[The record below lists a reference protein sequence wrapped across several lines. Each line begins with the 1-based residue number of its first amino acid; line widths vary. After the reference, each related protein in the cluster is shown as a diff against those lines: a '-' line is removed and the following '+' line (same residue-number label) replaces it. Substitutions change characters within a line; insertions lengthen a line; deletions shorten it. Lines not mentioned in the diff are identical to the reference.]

1 MRPCPAIRAA
11 LVLTV
16 IPVMLVTADWAAAA
30 VQEVVTGLSR
40 PVRLVA
46 PVGDDRLFVV
56 QRTGEI
62 RIFDQQGIELGTFL
76 DISDSTTNFSER
88 GLLGLA
94 FPPDFATNPR
104 VIINHTDPDGH
115 TRIVRYTVSAAN
127 PDSLDPATREVL
139 LTVQQP
145 YGNHNGGHLEFGSDG
160 MLYIGLGDG
169 GASGDPEN
177 RAQDDTTLLGKML
190 RIDVSPPVGY
200 AVPPDNP
207 HVGEAPLDEIW
218 AKGLRNPWCFSF
230 DSGTGDLYIADVGQN
245 VLEEINVQPAGS
257 SGGENYGWRLM
268 EGTDCFNPSSG
279 CDDGSLV
286 PPDHTYTHTGS
297 PANCSISGGYVYRG
311 DLYPGLKGRY
321 LFADYC
327 SNRFWS
333 LTWTAAGGAG
343 GLVDH
348 TTDLTPTGGY
358 GGVASFG
365 QDGHDEL
372 YVLDYERGR
381 VYRIIDTPS
390 AVPEAQGGHFLAQ
403 NAPNPFNPST
413 EIAFTVGGGGERVR
427 LTVYDLA
434 GRVVR
439 TLVDD
444 VLPAGDHVAF
454 WTGTAADGRPAGS
467 GVYVYRLMQG
477 RTATSRTMVLL
488 E

>member
-169 GASGDPEN
+169 GASGDSEN

-230 DSGTGDLYIADVGQN
+230 DSGTGDLYIATSPTWARTCWRRSTSNPPV
-245 VLEEINVQPAGS
+245 PAAA
-257 SGGENYGWRLM
+257 R
-268 EGTDCFNPSSG
+268 T
-279 CDDGSLV
+279 
-286 PPDHTYTHTGS
+286 T
-297 PANCSISGGYVYRG
+297 
-311 DLYPGLKGRY
+311 
-321 LFADYC
+321 
-327 SNRFWS
+327 
-333 LTWTAAGGAG
+333 AGGSWRERTAST
-343 GLVDH
+343 LRRAV
-348 TTDLTPTGGY
+348 TTVHWSIRTTPIPTP
-358 GGVASFG
+358 A
-365 QDGHDEL
+365 
-372 YVLDYERGR
+372 RPP
-381 VYRIIDTPS
+381 TAPS
-390 AVPEAQGGHFLAQ
+390 AAA
-403 NAPNPFNPST
+403 T
-413 EIAFTVGGGGERVR
+413 C
-427 LTVYDLA
+427 
-434 GRVVR
+434 
-439 TLVDD
+439 
-444 VLPAGDHVAF
+444 
-454 WTGTAADGRPAGS
+454 TG
-467 GVYVYRLMQG
+467 
-477 RTATSRTMVLL
+477 ATSTRG
-488 E
+488 